1 MGGERRGGW
10 EGLGGEGGK
19 TTLGKELP
27 RELVIK
33 TSMNVCNGFSRLS
46 KYESFDTIQ

>member
-10 EGLGGEGGK
+10 EGLGGKGGK
-19 TTLGKELP
+19 TAMGKELP

-33 TSMNVCNGFSRLS
+33 TLMNVYNGFSTLS
-46 KYESFDTIQ
+46 NNESFDTIQ